1 MTSAILPVRDDCQ
14 LPFPSKHEAA
24 MPLLR
29 QTISRWT
36 WLAILDATVA
46 LALAASASTW
56 AHASDLSAAEIVA
69 LRFYG
74 SPDTPDGT
82 SLADGHRHRGQVLA
96 YARHGEGD
104 NEFATDDSEQ
114 DTGMRARPAERSLPA
129 IRKSMSFL
137 TETQISI
144 IKGRLKLMPHQERY
158 WPAVESALR
167 GVFLRKTREGATILD
182 SASVQRL
189 YAAAAG
195 LVRSLDAA
203 QLREVQRL
211 ARLVGLDH

>member
-1 MTSAILPVRDDCQ
+1 
-14 LPFPSKHEAA
+14 

-36 WLAILDATVA
+36 WLAIFDAAVA

-69 LRFYG
+69 LRFYDL
-74 SPDTPDGT
+74 PDAPAGALLVDPN
-82 SLADGHRHRGQVLA
+82 ARQVLA
-96 YARHGEGD
+96 YAQHGGDD
-104 NEFATDDSEQ
+104 NEFEAGGSEQ
-114 DTGMRARPAERSLPA
+114 DAGIRPRPTERSLAPV
-129 IRKSMSFL
+129 RKSASFL

-158 WPAVESALR
+158 WPAVEAALR
-167 GVFLRKTREGATILD
+167 GVFLRKTREGATNLD

-203 QLREVQRL
+203 QLREVHRL